1 MTKKQK
7 YGTTYKKSTCK
18 TNIKRLNCLGIG
30 QISCRK
36 EQPPQ
41 FNIEVI
47 QGKACFSL
55 DWTYLYWFKHWI
67 DQPLTKLYQ
76 FQNAIELEQFEY
88 QVTICCGQLQQS
100 LGQSEYYLAFI
111 FSLS

>member
-1 MTKKQK
+1 MEIRSIKDTRLVSHCHPFSYQKKQFNKLMTKKQK

-36 EQPPQ
+36 KQPPQ

-55 DWTYLYWFKHWI
+55 CWTI
-67 DQPLTKLYQ
+67 LTGSS
-76 FQNAIELEQFEY
+76 I
-88 QVTICCGQLQQS
+88 G
-100 LGQSEYYLAFI
+100 
-111 FSLS
+111 